1 MANSAAG
8 GGDARQAKARLPAK
22 LALPRLRYRLAC
34 LVYALPL
41 YELSLR
47 STATRGSCPTVPDSW
62 PGKAQL
68 GQEIVKGRF
77 LLGGQKVALKLD
89 FRQSGLPEGALAEL
103 HGFSWLRHLRAY
115 GGDAARRRARELV
128 TAWIPQQR
136 RWSRQVWAPEVI
148 GDRIANLMGHYE
160 FFAASGEVALRQSL
174 LRSIARQAKHLS
186 RCMPAG
192 LTGSALI
199 AVAKGLI
206 VSGACLAEGRPYLD
220 QGCQLLTKILPKQVL
235 ADGGHLERSPA
246 SQLRVLRDLLDIR
259 AWLHLAEVETPPAL
273 VDAIQQMGPL
283 LKLLQHPDGG
293 LGLFNGAA
301 EEEGL
306 MVDLVLQRAS
316 GRPRQLLSGPQ
327 SGFQR
332 LQAGR
337 LSVLVDAGRPPGPG
351 LDQLTQAG
359 TLALEV
365 TAGRQRLI
373 VNCGAFANDAEWG
386 PLLKGTAAHST
397 VTVEERNSSE
407 VLIGGGLGR
416 RPGQVTCRRDDR
428 SGSQLLEMSH
438 DGYVPLFGLEHH
450 RRLALSEDGEALV
463 GEDRLTGGGARL
475 AYAVRFHLHPS
486 VQATL
491 IQGGSACLLR
501 LPRGEGW
508 RFRTQDME
516 IALEQSIYFGRVEDP
531 RRSLQIVLSGET
543 DEQGATALW
552 WLQREAQPKR

>member
-1 MANSAAG
+1 MAQGAG
-8 GGDARQAKARLPAK
+8 REITGKRPRLPAK
-22 LALPRLRYRLAC
+22 LALARSRYSLAC
-34 LVYALPL
+34 LLYSLPF
-41 YELSLR
+41 YELTLR

-62 PGKAQL
+62 PGIAQQ
-68 GQEIVKGRF
+68 GQEIVQGRF
-77 LLGGQKVALKLD
+77 LLGGVRTNLKTE
-89 FRQSGLPEGALAEL
+89 FNQIRLPPGALAEL
-103 HGFSWLRHLRAY
+103 HSFAWLRHLRAY

-128 TAWIPQQR
+128 TAWIQQQR
-136 RWSRQVWAPEVI
+136 RWSRRVWEPELLAE
-148 GDRIANLMGHYE
+148 RIANLMGHYE

-192 LTGSALI
+192 LSGSALVT
-199 AVAKGLI
+199 AAKGLV
-206 VSGACLAEGRPYLD
+206 VSGACLAEGRPYLE
-220 QGCQLLTKILPKQVL
+220 QGCTLLSKILPRQVL
-235 ADGGHLERSPA
+235 ADGGYLERSPA
-246 SQLRVLRDLLDIR
+246 TQLRVLRDLLDIR

-273 VDAIQQMGPL
+273 IDAIQQMGPL
-283 LKLLQHPDGG
+283 LKLMQHPDGG
-293 LGLFNGAA
+293 LALFNGAA

-337 LSVLVDAGRPPGPG
+337 LSVLADAGRPPGPG
-351 LDQLTQAG
+351 LDRIAQAG
-359 TLALEV
+359 TLAIEV

-373 VNCGAFANDAEWG
+373 VNCGAFANDPEWG
-386 PLLKGTAAHST
+386 QLLKGTAAHST
-397 VTVEERNSSE
+397 VTLAERNSSE
-407 VLIGGGLGR
+407 VLDGGGLGR
-416 RPGQVTCRRDDR
+416 RPRQVSCRRD
-428 SGSQLLEMSH
+428 GQLLEMSH
-438 DGYVPLFGLEHH
+438 DGYVPLFGVEHH

-463 GEDRLTGGGARL
+463 GEDRLSGSSDGLT
-475 AYAVRFHLHPS
+475 YAVRFHLHPS

-516 IALEQSIYFGRVEDP
+516 IALEQSIYFGRTEEP
-531 RRSLQIVLSGET
+531 RRSLQIVLNGVL
-543 DEQGATALW
+543 DPQGTTALW
-552 WLQREAQPKR
+552 WLQRENQAKR

>member
-1 MANSAAG
+1 MVESDRASKEASG
-8 GGDARQAKARLPAK
+8 ARPRLPAH
-22 LALPRLRYRLAC
+22 LVVPWACYRLAC

-47 STATRGSCPTVPDSW
+47 GTATRGSCPTVPDSW
-62 PGKAQL
+62 PGNAQL
-68 GQEIVKGRF
+68 GQEIVQGRF
-77 LLGGQKVALKLD
+77 QFGGLKVALKAD
-89 FRQSGLPEGALAEL
+89 FAQPRLPIGAQAEL
-103 HGFSWLRHLRAY
+103 HGFAWLRHLRAY

-128 TAWIPQQR
+128 TAWIRQQR
-136 RWSRQVWAPEVI
+136 RWSRRVWAPAVLGE
-148 GDRIANLMGHYE
+148 RIANLMGHYE

-174 LRSIARQAKHLS
+174 LRSIARQSKHLA

-192 LTGSALI
+192 LTGSELI
-199 AVAKGLI
+199 AAAKGQV
-206 VSGACLAEGRPYLD
+206 VSGACLAEGRPYLE
-220 QGCQLLTKILPKQVL
+220 QGTALLTKILPKQFL
-235 ADGGHLERSPA
+235 PDGGHLERSPS

-273 VDAIQQMGPL
+273 VDAIQQTGPL

-293 LGLFNGAA
+293 LALFNGSA

-337 LSVLVDAGRPPGPG
+337 LSVLADAGRPPGPG
-351 LDQLTQAG
+351 LDSTTQAG
-359 TLALEV
+359 TLAIEV

-373 VNCGAFANDAEWG
+373 VNCGAFANDAEWD

-397 VTVEERNSSE
+397 VTLAERNSSE
-407 VLIGGGLGR
+407 VLAGGGLGR
-416 RPGQVTCRRDDR
+416 RPRQVSCRRDDR
-428 SGSQLLEMSH
+428 SGSQLLETSH
-438 DGYVPLFGLEHH
+438 DGYVPLFGVEHH

-463 GEDRLTGGGARL
+463 GEDRLTGGRAGL

-516 IALEQSIYFGRVEDP
+516 IALEQSIYFGRLDDP
-531 RRSLQIVLSGET
+531 RRSLQIVLHGELDGQET
-543 DEQGATALW
+543 TALW
-552 WLQREAQPKR
+552 WLQREGQPKC

>member
-1 MANSAAG
+1 M
-8 GGDARQAKARLPAK
+8 ARQAERGREGRRPRLPPQ
-22 LALPRLRYRLAC
+22 LALQRTRYRLAR
-34 LVYALPL
+34 LVYGLPL

-47 STATRGSCPTVPDSW
+47 GTATRGSCPTVPDSW
-62 PGKAQL
+62 PGNAQQ
-68 GQEIVKGRF
+68 GQEIVRGRF
-77 LLGGQKVALKLD
+77 LLGGIEATVKAD
-89 FRQSGLPEGALAEL
+89 FGQVRLPPGALAEL
-103 HGFSWLRHLRAY
+103 HGFAWLRHLRAY

-128 TAWIPQQR
+128 TAWIQQHR
-136 RWSRQVWAPEVI
+136 RWSGTIWAPEVL
-148 GDRIANLMGHYE
+148 GERIANLMGHYE
-160 FFAASGEVALRQSL
+160 FFASSGEVALRQSL
-174 LRSIARQAKHLS
+174 LRSISRQAKHLD

-199 AVAKGLI
+199 TGAKGLV
-206 VSGACLAEGRPYLD
+206 VSGACLVEGRPYLQ
-220 QGCQLLTKILPKQVL
+220 QGCALLSKILPKQVL

-259 AWLHLAEVETPPAL
+259 AWLHLTEVEPPSAL
-273 VDAIQQMGPL
+273 IDAIQQMGPL

-293 LGLFNGAA
+293 LALFNGTA

-316 GRPRQLLSGPQ
+316 NRPRQLLSGPQ

-337 LSVLVDAGRPPGPG
+337 LSVLADAGRPPGPG
-351 LDQLTQAG
+351 LDRLTQAG
-359 TLALEV
+359 TLAIEV

-373 VNCGAFANDAEWG
+373 VNCGAFDNDAEWA

-397 VTVEERNSSE
+397 VTLAERNSSE
-407 VLIGGGLGR
+407 VLAGGGLGR
-416 RPGQVTCRRDDR
+416 RPRQVTCRRD
-428 SGSQLLEMSH
+428 GQLLEMSH
-438 DGYVPLFGLEHH
+438 DGYLPLFGVEHH

-463 GEDRLTGGGARL
+463 GEDRLTGDAPGL

-516 IALEQSIYFGRVEDP
+516 IALEQSIYFGQPEDP
-531 RRSLQIVLSGET
+531 RRSLQIVLNGEL
-543 DEQGATALW
+543 DSEGATALW
-552 WLQREAQPKR
+552 WLQREGQTKR